1 MKFLGPGM
9 RSRREKYISI
19 PAFQTGEKDMHD
31 LGIWMKTTRFLGIS
45 SLDIDWDLERGARL
59 LVRPLPACLHEDT
72 ARIKRRSSAA
82 EEPETE
88 RHDNERRRGDRPPEG
103 RDHALGTP
111 AVRWLRFCTI
121 HLLSSSFYFPHML
134 FLSRQFDHHLQNE
147 ILHSFLFRVSV
158 SVMQW
163 RRSLLRSQKS
173 RAAFLQDSD
182 IP

>member
-9 RSRREKYISI
+9 RSRRGKYISI
-19 PAFQTGEKDMHD
+19 PASQRGEKDMHD

-45 SLDIDWDLERGARL
+45 SLDIDWDLERGERL
-59 LVRPLPACLHEDT
+59 LVRLLPAWLHEDT
-72 ARIKRRSSAA
+72 ARNKRRSSAA

-88 RHDNERRRGDRPPEG
+88 RHDNECRRGDRPPEG

-111 AVRWLRFCTI
+111 AVRWLRFCII
-121 HLLSSSFYFPHML
+121 HLLSSCFYFPPML
-134 FLSRQFDHHLQNE
+134 FLSRQFDHHLQKE
-147 ILHSFLFRVSV
+147 ILQSFLFRVSV

-163 RRSLLRSQKS
+163 LRSLLRSQKS